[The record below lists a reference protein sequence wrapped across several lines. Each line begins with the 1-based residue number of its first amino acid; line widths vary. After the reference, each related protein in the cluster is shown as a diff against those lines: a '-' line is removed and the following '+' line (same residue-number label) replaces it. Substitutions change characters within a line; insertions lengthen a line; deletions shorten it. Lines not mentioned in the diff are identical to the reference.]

1 MGPGG
6 ADSIHPFV
14 RSRNRPAPFSFP
26 ARGPKHDTMAI
37 MHRVSGWL
45 GRLSVG
51 RKLMLIYLL
60 DLTAVIYVSGILI
73 HEKFLAID
81 FARKEIVGTAY
92 ASVVRDGLMG
102 AFMEGDGIAGI
113 LLMDRLAAVRSA
125 HDGALKTGEPAARF
139 EALLRQ
145 SATGDPA
152 GRGAVGAMGA
162 AGEPVRGPL
171 LRQGR
176 ELLTTVGNQSNLI
189 LDPDLD
195 SYYVMSLILLRFP
208 ELLQVTHDTA
218 AFLNA
223 PGARQGDHRA
233 AELLT
238 LAGRLDAVMLG
249 IDADYDQA
257 FIAGSPALRAALDAQ
272 RAALRQAGND
282 LQALLQGIAQ
292 GEGRT
297 AAAELPAR
305 QRALLGALQT
315 AWVQGTAQLDRLLY
329 ARVDD
334 LFARMWLHLGTAVLL
349 LGCILSLVTLVARQI
364 AKPLQQLARVADE
377 VRRSGD
383 HTLRAHWISRDEI
396 GRLVTAFNGMLAQLD
411 RERVLQQELAAS
423 ARAAEAQRELVEALP
438 IPMVVTSVP
447 EHEVLHANAP
457 AGLWLNGTTLD
468 PWRTGMEPGVRAR
481 FFQRLA
487 DQGVVDEFEVRWKGS
502 AEPLWA
508 VLSARRLHFQGRDAM
523 LTAFTPI
530 NVLKVMEQRLELWAK
545 VFEASSEGIIIMA
558 ADQKI
563 LSVNKAFCRS
573 THYDFYEV
581 IGENLG
587 FLLEDPGEP
596 PLGARIARTLLDKE
610 SWQGEVRF
618 RRRSGET
625 YPAWLMVS
633 AVREGGKGG
642 AVANHIGIAIDI
654 TDRKR
659 NEERIQFLAH
669 HDVLTELPNRS
680 LCVQRLQAAIAHA
693 AITGERVAV
702 LFIDLDR
709 FKSINDTLGHHIG
722 DGLLRS
728 VAARLL
734 QAVRTHDTV
743 SRLGGDEFVIVMRD
757 VEGPEDVLQ
766 AVERRLI
773 PLIRQSH
780 PVQGHELNVSCSVGI
795 AVYPDDGTG
804 LDELM
809 RRADAA
815 MYEAKTTGRDMAR
828 LYSLET
834 DRRVQARQAM
844 EQMLRRAL
852 ERHELELHYQ
862 PRVDTRSGR
871 LTGVEALVRWNHP
884 VLGQVLPGEFIPIAE
899 EAGLIRAIGG
909 WVLEQACLQWARWQS
924 AHGGA
929 RHAAGPGAQGPQEGQ
944 GIAHDARRARP
955 PLALAGL
962 PVSVNLSAAQLADP
976 ALVPDIRTLLARC
989 GMPPKWL
996 ELELTESQLM
1006 ENAEATQQQL
1016 AALKGL
1022 GVQLSIDDFGTG
1034 YSSLAYLKRF
1044 DIDKLKVDKSF
1055 IRDMLTDGAD
1065 MAITRAVIALGHTL
1079 GLKVVAEGVED
1090 LATAQALGSLD
1101 CDELQGYHFS
1111 QALPVPAL
1119 EAWVRGY
1126 AGERPRLALLPS

>member
-1 MGPGG
+1 
-6 ADSIHPFV
+6 
-14 RSRNRPAPFSFP
+14 
-26 ARGPKHDTMAI
+26 MAI

-113 LLMDRLAAVRSA
+113 LLIDRLAAVRSA

-145 SATGDPA
+145 SAAGDPA
-152 GRGAVGAMGA
+152 GEGGV
-162 AGEPVRGPL
+162 GEPVRGPL

-329 ARVDD
+329 TRVDD

-757 VEGPEDVLQ
+757 VEGPDDVLQ

-862 PRVDTRSGR
+862 PRVDT
-871 LTGVEALVRWNHP
+871 
-884 VLGQVLPGEFIPIAE
+884 
-899 EAGLIRAIGG
+899 
-909 WVLEQACLQWARWQS
+909 
-924 AHGGA
+924 
-929 RHAAGPGAQGPQEGQ
+929 
-944 GIAHDARRARP
+944 
-955 PLALAGL
+955 
-962 PVSVNLSAAQLADP
+962 
-976 ALVPDIRTLLARC
+976 
-989 GMPPKWL
+989 
-996 ELELTESQLM
+996 
-1006 ENAEATQQQL
+1006 
-1016 AALKGL
+1016 
-1022 GVQLSIDDFGTG
+1022 
-1034 YSSLAYLKRF
+1034 
-1044 DIDKLKVDKSF
+1044 
-1055 IRDMLTDGAD
+1055 
-1065 MAITRAVIALGHTL
+1065 
-1079 GLKVVAEGVED
+1079 
-1090 LATAQALGSLD
+1090 
-1101 CDELQGYHFS
+1101 
-1111 QALPVPAL
+1111 
-1119 EAWVRGY
+1119 
-1126 AGERPRLALLPS
+1126 